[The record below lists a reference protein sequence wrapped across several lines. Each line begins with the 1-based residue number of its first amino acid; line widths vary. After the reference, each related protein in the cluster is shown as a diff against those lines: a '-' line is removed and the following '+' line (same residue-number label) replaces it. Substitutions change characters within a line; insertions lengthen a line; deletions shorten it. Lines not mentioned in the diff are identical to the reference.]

1 MEEKSKSISGK
12 DAQQNPSTDVLKL
25 ISKKYCPRF
34 GQTAVEM
41 GFISEARLKEALWCQ
56 IEEELAG
63 HGHRLLGAVLFDKE
77 WMTSDQIEKV
87 MTAMLK
93 KIRAEEGEP
102 EEG

>member
-1 MEEKSKSISGK
+1 MEEKSKPVPDK
-12 DAQQNPSTDVLKL
+12 DAYESPATDVLKL

-41 GFISEARLKEALWCQ
+41 GFISEARLKDALWCQ
-56 IEEELAG
+56 IEEELSG

-77 WMTSDQIEKV
+77 WMTSDQIEQV

-93 KIRAEEGEP
+93 KIRSEDAEQGR
-102 EEG
+102 